1 MVAFVV
7 DGRRLKPRP
16 AASGV
21 RWRRGL
27 AVAPARDH
35 ESRWGGVGD
44 LSVREDV
51 LSSEACEGASA
62 PARGAGLSEVEAAVI
77 AAARRRDHE
86 AFAAIVTCYDARLR
100 SLAFHLLGDRHD
112 LDDALQEVYV
122 HAYRGL
128 PSFRGDAALGTW
140 LHRLTYTTCLNLVR
154 AQSRRPAIADLE
166 APESPDGGPDPA
178 ERMACAE
185 DFARLLASLPLEQ
198 RAAVVL
204 VDALSHT
211 YAEAAAIIGIPAG
224 TVASRLAAA
233 RDRLRDQ
240 LAARKEEP

>member
-1 MVAFVV
+1 
-7 DGRRLKPRP
+7 
-16 AASGV
+16 
-21 RWRRGL
+21 
-27 AVAPARDH
+27 
-35 ESRWGGVGD
+35 VGD

-51 LSSEACEGASA
+51 LTSEAREGAPA
-62 PARGAGLSEVEAAVI
+62 PARSAGPPEVEAAVV

-86 AFAAIVTCYDARLR
+86 AFAAIVACYDARLR

-140 LHRLTYTTCLNLVR
+140 LHRLTYTTCLNLMR
-154 AQSRRPAIADLE
+154 AQSRRPAIADLD
-166 APESPDGGPDPA
+166 APESPDGGADPA
-178 ERMACAE
+178 ERLARTQ
-185 DFARLLASLPLEQ
+185 DFAGLLASLSLEQ

-204 VDALSHT
+204 VDALDHT
-211 YAEAAAIIGIPAG
+211 YAEAGAIMGIPAG

-233 RDRLRDQ
+233 RGRLRDE
-240 LAARKEEP
+240 LAAREVES